1 MAYATALGES
11 TEEIQAFVDGLISN
25 NGMLTASFLRFG
37 DSVRSDLVGGI
48 EVFAS
53 GLAALGGSGGQALAE
68 AFTEQATMGAIGLS
82 DAAIG
87 MVQAL
92 PSLAGPMNEFR
103 DAVQA
108 GTLTQSQADEMV
120 QDLVGNLGNVSLSLI
135 HI

>member
-1 MAYATALGES
+1 
-11 TEEIQAFVDGLISN
+11 
-25 NGMLTASFLRFG
+25 
-37 DSVRSDLVGGI
+37 
-48 EVFAS
+48 
-53 GLAALGGSGGQALAE
+53 
-68 AFTEQATMGAIGLS
+68 MGAIGLS

-120 QDLVGNLGNVSLSLI
+120 QDLVGNLGNVSQGEKDRI
-135 HI
+135 PHVGEDW